1 VPVTPVTLERPA
13 LDEILAHA
21 RERHPEECCGAVLA
35 RDGRDVVRRFTNVQG
50 RLHQENPGV
59 HVRGAKTAYTPEPR
73 ELFRVLQE
81 AEAPGVRLKI
91 IYHSHTRR
99 GAYFSGEDRARAMF
113 DGEPS
118 YPEVAYVVVS
128 DSRRPGEARAF
139 RWDDGA
145 RDFVEI
151 ELQIG

>member
-1 VPVTPVTLERPA
+1 VPLTPVTLERPA

-21 RERHPEECCGAVLA
+21 RETHPEECCGAVLA
-35 RDGRDVVRRFTNVQG
+35 RDGRDVVRRLTNVQG
-50 RLHQENPGV
+50 RLHRESPRV

-81 AEAPGVRLKI
+81 AEAPDVRLKV

-99 GAYFSGEDRARAMF
+99 GAYFSDEDRARAMF
-113 DGEPS
+113 DDEPA

-128 DSRRPGEARAF
+128 DSRSPGEARAF

-151 ELQIG
+151 GLQIV